1 MWVRERKKKRKG
13 IIINYAIIILI
24 KFYFSF
30 ISGLNLIF
38 LVFLMFEKI
47 SFTNKN
53 NNFNSIILW
62 LPYLLFS
69 HLIILCLWLF
79 YVCMF
84 VGIMYFG
91 LLIFSQ
97 SYIKWLSQ
105 YNIMVVV
112 GGGVAVLYFMPEIN
126 SLLTN

>member
-53 NNFNSIILW
+53 NNFNNIILW